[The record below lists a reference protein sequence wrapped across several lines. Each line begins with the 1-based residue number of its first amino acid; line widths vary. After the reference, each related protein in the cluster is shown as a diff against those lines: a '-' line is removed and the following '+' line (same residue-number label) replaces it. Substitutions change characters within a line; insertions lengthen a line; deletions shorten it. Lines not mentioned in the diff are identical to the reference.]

1 MAASVNALRP
11 RDTIERWTILSFSF
25 PVSFFFF
32 FGNNGNVFLSFSSCV
47 FDVSKE
53 GSSPVRRESATS
65 YAVRV
70 TRNG

>member
-1 MAASVNALRP
+1 MAASVNALRR

-25 PVSFFFF
+25 PFSFFF

-70 TRNG
+70 TWNG

>member
-1 MAASVNALRP
+1 MAASVNALRR
-11 RDTIERWTILSFSF
+11 RDTIERWTILSSSF
-25 PVSFFFF
+25 PFSF

-47 FDVSKE
+47 FDISKE

-70 TRNG
+70 TWNG